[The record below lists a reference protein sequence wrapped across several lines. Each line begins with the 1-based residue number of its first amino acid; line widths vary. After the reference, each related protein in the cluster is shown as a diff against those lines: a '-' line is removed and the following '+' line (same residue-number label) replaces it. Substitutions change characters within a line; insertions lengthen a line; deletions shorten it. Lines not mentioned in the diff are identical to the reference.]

1 MKLFS
6 NIEGL
11 NMVGT
16 KRIFIQELIIKT
28 GQYRSSRFKM
38 ETALVVSPQSHGITG
53 IILMIRSAT
62 TTRFSSISPAP
73 ANSPPN
79 TLEQISSAGR
89 IGVLHLVEV
98 KGWNYQQ

>member
-16 KRIFIQELIIKT
+16 KRIFILELIIKT

-38 ETALVVSPQSHGITG
+38 ETALVVSPQSHGMIGEIGIT
-53 IILMIRSAT
+53 SAT

-79 TLEQISSAGR
+79 TLDQISGAGR
-89 IGVLHLVEV
+89 RRVLYLEVGGV
-98 KGWNYQQ
+98 N

>member
-11 NMVGT
+11 NMVGA
-16 KRIFIQELIIKT
+16 IMNFILELIIKT

-53 IILMIRSAT
+53 IILTTKSAT

-79 TLEQISSAGR
+79 TLDQISGAIR
-89 IGVLHLVEV
+89 IMVLYLVEV
-98 KGWNYQQ
+98 

>member
-11 NMVGT
+11 NMVGASM
-16 KRIFIQELIIKT
+16 IFILELIIKT

-53 IILMIRSAT
+53 IILTTMSAT

-79 TLEQISSAGR
+79 ILEKISTAVR
-89 IGVLHLVEV
+89 YMVLHLKEVE
-98 KGWNYQQ
+98 GLN